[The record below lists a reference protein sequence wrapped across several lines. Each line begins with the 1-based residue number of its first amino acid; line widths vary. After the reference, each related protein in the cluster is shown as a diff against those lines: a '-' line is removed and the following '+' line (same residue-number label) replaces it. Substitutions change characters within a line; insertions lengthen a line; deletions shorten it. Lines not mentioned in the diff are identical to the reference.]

1 MNDYTVVLL
10 RPDYMHETT
19 QTAPGQDIYVAF
31 VTAEGGSAAVRAARE
46 QVFTADAEDMEPRSI
61 DDYTFV
67 VMFDG
72 HQEPRLFG
80 WQCH

>member
-1 MNDYTVVLL
+1 MSDFTVVLL
-10 RPDYMHETT
+10 RPDYLHDTT

-31 VTAEGGSAAVRAARE
+31 VAAEGYREAVKAARE
-46 QVFTADAEDMEPRSI
+46 QAFKADTEDMEPRAL